1 MSNNAVGFFNR
12 QYIAGFQLQ
21 NLGKTQR
28 NIGKIG
34 HQLQFRVLNLAH
46 QVITPVLIFMAR
58 VFQRRIHQQLTQRL
72 DHAKWQTDV
81 KFTGQIADLLAQKAN
96 ATDETLTDLT
106 QAQHLLSTLTPSLKT
121 SALAALSKTAQHDE
135 KTPAL
140 SDEDLASL
148 SALFAMLP
156 GQPVATPVA
165 GETPAENHIALPSL
179 LRGDMP
185 SAPQEETH
193 TLSFSEHEKG
203 KTEASL
209 ARASDDR
216 ATGPALTPLVV
227 AATATSAKVEVDS
240 PPAPVTHGAAMPTL
254 SSATAQPQPL
264 PVASAPV
271 LSAPLGSH
279 EWQQT
284 FSQQVML
291 FTRQGQQ
298 SAQLRLHPE
307 ELGQVH
313 ISLKLDDNQAQLQM
327 VSPHS
332 HVRAALEAAL
342 PMLRTQLAESG
353 IQLGQSSISSESFAG
368 QQQSSSQQQSSRAQ
382 HTDAFGAEDDIALAA
397 PASLQAAARGNGAVD
412 IFA

>member
-1 MSNNAVGFFNR
+1 MITLP
-12 QYIAGFQLQ
+12 QLITTDTDMTAGLTSGKATGSAEDFLALLAGALGADGVQGKDARITLTDLQ
-21 NLGKTQR
+21 AAGGKLSK
-28 NIGKIG
+28 G
-34 HQLQFRVLNLAH
+34 L
-46 QVITPVLIFMAR
+46 
-58 VFQRRIHQQLTQRL
+58 LTQ
-72 DHAKWQTDV
+72 HGEPGQAAKL
-81 KFTGQIADLLAQKAN
+81 ADLLAQKAN

-165 GETPAENHIALPSL
+165 GETSAENHIALPSL
-179 LRGDMP
+179 LRGDMR

-203 KTEASL
+203 KTEASF
-209 ARASDDR
+209 ARISDDR
-216 ATGPALTPLVV
+216 ATGQSLTPLV
-227 AATATSAKVEVDS
+227 AAAAATSAKVDVDS

-254 SSATAQPQPL
+254 SSATAQPL

-342 PMLRTQLAESG
+342 PVLRTQLAESG
-353 IQLGQSSISSESFAG
+353 IQLGQSSIISESFAG
-368 QQQSSSQQQSSRAQ
+368 QQQSSSQQQQPARAQ
-382 HTDAFGAEDDIALAA
+382 HADAFGAEDDIALAA

>member
-1 MSNNAVGFFNR
+1 M
-12 QYIAGFQLQ
+12 ITLPQLITTDTDMTTG
-21 NLGKTQR
+21 LTSGKTTGSAEDFLALLAGALGADGAQ
-28 NIGKIG
+28 GKDARITLAD
-34 HQLQFRVLNLAH
+34 LQAAGGKLSKELLAQH
-46 QVITPVLIFMAR
+46 GEPGQA
-58 VFQRRIHQQLTQRL
+58 
-72 DHAKWQTDV
+72 V
-81 KFTGQIADLLAQKAN
+81 KLADLLAQKAN
-96 ATDETLTDLT
+96 ATDETLTNLT

-179 LRGDMP
+179 LRGDML

-216 ATGPALTPLVV
+216 AMGPSLTPLVV
-227 AATATSAKVEVDS
+227 AAAATSAKVEVEVDS
-240 PPAPVTHGAAMPTL
+240 PSAPVTHGAAMPTL

-368 QQQSSSQQQSSRAQ
+368 QQQSSSQQQSARAQ

>member
-1 MSNNAVGFFNR
+1 MITLP
-12 QYIAGFQLQ
+12 QLITTDTDMTAGLTSGKATGSAEDFLALLAGALGADGVQGKDARITLTDLQ
-21 NLGKTQR
+21 AAGGKLSK
-28 NIGKIG
+28 G
-34 HQLQFRVLNLAH
+34 L
-46 QVITPVLIFMAR
+46 
-58 VFQRRIHQQLTQRL
+58 LTQ
-72 DHAKWQTDV
+72 HGEPGQAAKL
-81 KFTGQIADLLAQKAN
+81 ADLLAQKAN

-165 GETPAENHIALPSL
+165 GETSAENHIALPSL
-179 LRGDMP
+179 LRGDMR

-203 KTEASL
+203 KTEVSF
-209 ARASDDR
+209 ARISDDR
-216 ATGPALTPLVV
+216 ATGQSLTPLV
-227 AATATSAKVEVDS
+227 AAAAATSAKVDVDS

-254 SSATAQPQPL
+254 SSATAQPL

-342 PMLRTQLAESG
+342 PVLRTQLAESG

-368 QQQSSSQQQSSRAQ
+368 QQQSSSQQQQPARAQ
-382 HTDAFGAEDDIALAA
+382 HADAFGAEDDIALAA

>member
-1 MSNNAVGFFNR
+1 MITLP
-12 QYIAGFQLQ
+12 QLITTDTDMTAGLTS
-21 NLGKTQR
+21 GKTTGSAEDFLALLAGALGADGAQ
-28 NIGKIG
+28 GKDARITLAD
-34 HQLQFRVLNLAH
+34 LQAAGGKLSKGLLAQH
-46 QVITPVLIFMAR
+46 GELGQAAK
-58 VFQRRIHQQLTQRL
+58 LT
-72 DHAKWQTDV
+72 
-81 KFTGQIADLLAQKAN
+81 DLLAQKAN
-96 ATDETLTDLT
+96 ATDETPTDLT
-106 QAQHLLSTLTPSLKT
+106 PVQHLLSTLTPSLKT
-121 SALAALSKTAQHDE
+121 SALAALNKTAQHDE

-140 SDEDLASL
+140 SDKDLASL
-148 SALFAMLP
+148 SALFTMLP

-165 GETPAENHIALPSL
+165 GETPAEKHIALPSL
-179 LRGDMP
+179 LRGEMR

-209 ARASDDR
+209 ARVSDDR
-216 ATGPALTPLVV
+216 TTGQSLTPQVV
-227 AATATSAKVEVDS
+227 AAAATSAKVDVDS

-254 SSATAQPQPL
+254 SSVTAQPL

-279 EWQQT
+279 EWQQA

-368 QQQSSSQQQSSRAQ
+368 QQQSSSQQQPSARAQ
-382 HTDAFGAEDDIALAA
+382 HTDAFGAEDDIALTT
-397 PASLQAAARGNGAVD
+397 PVSLQAAARGNGAVD

>member
-1 MSNNAVGFFNR
+1 MITLP
-12 QYIAGFQLQ
+12 QLITTDTDITAGLTS
-21 NLGKTQR
+21 GKTTGSAEDFLALLAGALGADGAQ
-28 NIGKIG
+28 GKDARITLAD
-34 HQLQFRVLNLAH
+34 LQAAGGKLSKGL
-46 QVITPVLIFMAR
+46 
-58 VFQRRIHQQLTQRL
+58 LTQ
-72 DHAKWQTDV
+72 HGEPGQAAKL
-81 KFTGQIADLLAQKAN
+81 ADLLAQKAD
-96 ATDETLTDLT
+96 ATDETLTELT

-121 SALAALSKTAQHDE
+121 SALAALSKTAQHNE

-165 GETPAENHIALPSL
+165 GETPAENHLALPSL
-179 LRGDMP
+179 LRGDMR

-193 TLSFSEHEKG
+193 TLTFSEHEKG
-203 KTEASL
+203 KTEATL
-209 ARASDDR
+209 ARVSDDR
-216 ATGPALTPLVV
+216 ATGQSLTPQVV
-227 AATATSAKVEVDS
+227 AAAATSAKVEVDS

-368 QQQSSSQQQSSRAQ
+368 QQQSSSQQQQPARAQ
-382 HTDAFGAEDDIALAA
+382 HADAFGAEDDIALAA

>member
-1 MSNNAVGFFNR
+1 MITLP
-12 QYIAGFQLQ
+12 QLITTDTDMTAGLTS
-21 NLGKTQR
+21 GKTTGSAEDFLALLAGALGADGAQ
-28 NIGKIG
+28 GKDARITLAD
-34 HQLQFRVLNLAH
+34 LQAAGGKLSKEL
-46 QVITPVLIFMAR
+46 
-58 VFQRRIHQQLTQRL
+58 LTQ
-72 DHAKWQTDV
+72 HGEPGQAV
-81 KFTGQIADLLAQKAN
+81 KLADLLAQKAN

-156 GQPVATPVA
+156 GQPVAMPVA

-209 ARASDDR
+209 ARAS
-216 ATGPALTPLVV
+216 
-227 AATATSAKVEVDS
+227 AKVEVDS

-254 SSATAQPQPL
+254 SSATAQPL

>member
-1 MSNNAVGFFNR
+1 MITLP
-12 QYIAGFQLQ
+12 QLITTDTDMTAGLTSGKATGSAEDFLALLAGALGADGVQGKDARITLTDLQ
-21 NLGKTQR
+21 AAGGKLSK
-28 NIGKIG
+28 G
-34 HQLQFRVLNLAH
+34 L
-46 QVITPVLIFMAR
+46 
-58 VFQRRIHQQLTQRL
+58 LTQ
-72 DHAKWQTDV
+72 HGEPGQAAKL
-81 KFTGQIADLLAQKAN
+81 ADLLAQKAN

-165 GETPAENHIALPSL
+165 GETSAENHIALPSL
-179 LRGDMP
+179 LRGDMR

-203 KTEASL
+203 KTEASF
-209 ARASDDR
+209 ARISDDR
-216 ATGPALTPLVV
+216 ATGQSLTPLV
-227 AATATSAKVEVDS
+227 AAAAATSAKVDVDS

-254 SSATAQPQPL
+254 SSATAQPL

-342 PMLRTQLAESG
+342 PVLRTQLAESG

-368 QQQSSSQQQSSRAQ
+368 QQQSSSQQQQPARAQ
-382 HTDAFGAEDDIALAA
+382 HADAFGAEDDIALAA
-397 PASLQAAARGNGAVD
+397 PASLQATARGNGAVD

>member
-1 MSNNAVGFFNR
+1 MITLPQLITTDTGMT
-12 QYIAGFQLQ
+12 AGLASGKATGSAEDFLALLAGALGADGAQGKDARITLADLQ
-21 NLGKTQR
+21 AAGGKLSKR
-28 NIGKIG
+28 
-34 HQLQFRVLNLAH
+34 L
-46 QVITPVLIFMAR
+46 
-58 VFQRRIHQQLTQRL
+58 LTQ
-72 DHAKWQTDV
+72 HGEP
-81 KFTGQIADLLAQKAN
+81 GQATKLADLLAQKAN

-165 GETPAENHIALPSL
+165 GETPAENHIALPTLVRS
-179 LRGDMP
+179 DMR

-209 ARASDDR
+209 VRASDDR
-216 ATGPALTPLVV
+216 ATGQSLTPLVV
-227 AATATSAKVEVDS
+227 AAAATSAKVDVDS

-254 SSATAQPQPL
+254 SSATAQPL

-368 QQQSSSQQQSSRAQ
+368 QQQSSSQQQQPARAQ
-382 HTDAFGAEDDIALAA
+382 HADAFGAEDDIALAT

>member
-1 MSNNAVGFFNR
+1 MITLP
-12 QYIAGFQLQ
+12 QLITTDTDMTAGLTSGKATGSAEDFLALLAGALGADGVQGKDARITLADLQ
-21 NLGKTQR
+21 AAGGKLSK
-28 NIGKIG
+28 G
-34 HQLQFRVLNLAH
+34 L
-46 QVITPVLIFMAR
+46 
-58 VFQRRIHQQLTQRL
+58 LTQ
-72 DHAKWQTDV
+72 HGEPGQAAKL
-81 KFTGQIADLLAQKAN
+81 ADLLAQKAN

-165 GETPAENHIALPSL
+165 GETSAENHIALPSL
-179 LRGDMP
+179 LRGDMR
-185 SAPQEETH
+185 SVPQEETH

-203 KTEASL
+203 KTEASF
-209 ARASDDR
+209 ARISDDR
-216 ATGPALTPLVV
+216 ATGQSLTPLV
-227 AATATSAKVEVDS
+227 AAAAATSAKVDVDS

-254 SSATAQPQPL
+254 SSATAQPL
-264 PVASAPV
+264 PAASAPV

-368 QQQSSSQQQSSRAQ
+368 QQQSSSQQQQPARAQ
-382 HTDAFGAEDDIALAA
+382 HADAFGAEDDIALAA

>member
-1 MSNNAVGFFNR
+1 MITLP
-12 QYIAGFQLQ
+12 QLITTDTDITAGLTS
-21 NLGKTQR
+21 GKTTGSAEDFLALLAGALGADGAQ
-28 NIGKIG
+28 GKDARITLAD
-34 HQLQFRVLNLAH
+34 LQAAGGKLSKGL
-46 QVITPVLIFMAR
+46 
-58 VFQRRIHQQLTQRL
+58 LTQ
-72 DHAKWQTDV
+72 HGEPGQAAKL
-81 KFTGQIADLLAQKAN
+81 ADLLAQKAD
-96 ATDETLTDLT
+96 ATDETLTELT

-165 GETPAENHIALPSL
+165 GETPAENHLALPSL
-179 LRGDMP
+179 LRGDMR

-209 ARASDDR
+209 ARVSDDR
-216 ATGPALTPLVV
+216 ATGQSLTPQVV
-227 AATATSAKVEVDS
+227 AAVATSAKVEVDS

-254 SSATAQPQPL
+254 SSATAQPQPQPL

-368 QQQSSSQQQSSRAQ
+368 QQQSSSQQQQQPARAQ
-382 HTDAFGAEDDIALAA
+382 HADAFGAEDDIALAA

>member
-1 MSNNAVGFFNR
+1 MITLP
-12 QYIAGFQLQ
+12 QLITTDTDMTAGLTS
-21 NLGKTQR
+21 GKTTDSAKDFLALLADALGADGAQSKDAR
-28 NIGKIG
+28 ITLAD
-34 HQLQFRVLNLAH
+34 LQAAGSKLSKGL
-46 QVITPVLIFMAR
+46 
-58 VFQRRIHQQLTQRL
+58 LTQ
-72 DHAKWQTDV
+72 HGEPGQSAKL
-81 KFTGQIADLLAQKAN
+81 ADLLAQKAN

-121 SALAALSKTAQHDE
+121 SALAALNKTAQHDE

-148 SALFAMLP
+148 SALLAMLP
-156 GQPVATPVA
+156 GQPVA
-165 GETPAENHIALPSL
+165 TPAENHIALPSL
-179 LRGDMP
+179 IRSDMP

-193 TLSFSEHEKG
+193 TLSFSDHEKG

-209 ARASDDR
+209 ARVSDDR
-216 ATGPALTPLVV
+216 AKGPSLTPLVV
-227 AATATSAKVEVDS
+227 AAAATSAKVAVDS

-254 SSATAQPQPL
+254 SSATAQPL

-284 FSQQVML
+284 LSQQVTL

-368 QQQSSSQQQSSRAQ
+368 QQQSSSQQQPPARAPRAD
-382 HTDAFGAEDDIALAA
+382 TFSAEDDLAIAA
-397 PASLQAAARGNGAVD
+397 PASLQVAAYGNGAVD

>member
-1 MSNNAVGFFNR
+1 MITLP
-12 QYIAGFQLQ
+12 QLITTDTDMTAGLTSGKATGSAEDFLALLAGALGADGVQGKDARITLADLQ
-21 NLGKTQR
+21 AAGGKLSK
-28 NIGKIG
+28 G
-34 HQLQFRVLNLAH
+34 L
-46 QVITPVLIFMAR
+46 
-58 VFQRRIHQQLTQRL
+58 LTQ
-72 DHAKWQTDV
+72 HGEPGQAAKL
-81 KFTGQIADLLAQKAN
+81 ADLLAQKAN

-165 GETPAENHIALPSL
+165 GETSAENHIALPSL
-179 LRGDMP
+179 LRGDMR

-203 KTEASL
+203 KTEASF
-209 ARASDDR
+209 ARISDDR
-216 ATGPALTPLVV
+216 ATGQSLTPLV
-227 AATATSAKVEVDS
+227 AAAAATSAKVDVDS

-254 SSATAQPQPL
+254 SSATAQPL

-368 QQQSSSQQQSSRAQ
+368 QQQSSSQQQQPARAQ
-382 HTDAFGAEDDIALAA
+382 HADAFGAEDDIALAA

>member
-1 MSNNAVGFFNR
+1 MITLP
-12 QYIAGFQLQ
+12 QLITTDTDMTAGLTSGKATGSAEDFLALLAGALGADGVQGKDARITLTDLQ
-21 NLGKTQR
+21 AAGGKLSK
-28 NIGKIG
+28 G
-34 HQLQFRVLNLAH
+34 L
-46 QVITPVLIFMAR
+46 
-58 VFQRRIHQQLTQRL
+58 LTQ
-72 DHAKWQTDV
+72 HGEPGQAAKL
-81 KFTGQIADLLAQKAN
+81 ADLLAQKAN

-106 QAQHLLSTLTPSLKT
+106 QAQHLLSTVTPSLKT

-135 KTPAL
+135 KTSAL

-165 GETPAENHIALPSL
+165 GETSAENHIALPSL
-179 LRGDMP
+179 LRGDMR

-203 KTEASL
+203 KTEASF
-209 ARASDDR
+209 ARISDDR
-216 ATGPALTPLVV
+216 ATGQSLTPLV
-227 AATATSAKVEVDS
+227 AAAAATSAKVDVDS

-254 SSATAQPQPL
+254 SSATAQPL

-342 PMLRTQLAESG
+342 PVLRTQLAESG

-368 QQQSSSQQQSSRAQ
+368 QQQSSSQQQQPARAQ
-382 HTDAFGAEDDIALAA
+382 HADAFGAEDDIALAA

>member
-1 MSNNAVGFFNR
+1 MGQA
-12 QYIAGFQLQ
+12 
-21 NLGKTQR
+21 
-28 NIGKIG
+28 
-34 HQLQFRVLNLAH
+34 
-46 QVITPVLIFMAR
+46 
-58 VFQRRIHQQLTQRL
+58 
-72 DHAKWQTDV
+72 AKL
-81 KFTGQIADLLAQKAN
+81 ADLLAQKAN
-96 ATDETLTDLT
+96 TTDETLTDLT

-121 SALAALSKTAQHDE
+121 SALAALNKTAQHDE
-135 KTPAL
+135 KMPAL
-140 SDEDLASL
+140 SDKDLASL

-165 GETPAENHIALPSL
+165 GETPAEKHIALPSL
-179 LRGDMP
+179 LRGEIR

-209 ARASDDR
+209 ARVSDDR
-216 ATGPALTPLVV
+216 ATGQSLTPQVV
-227 AATATSAKVEVDS
+227 AAAATSAKVDVDS
-240 PPAPVTHGAAMPTL
+240 PPAPVTHGAAIPTL
-254 SSATAQPQPL
+254 SSATAQPL

-279 EWQQT
+279 EWQQA

-368 QQQSSSQQQSSRAQ
+368 QQHSSSQQQQSAHAQ
-382 HTDAFGAEDDIALAA
+382 HADAFGAEDDIALAV
-397 PASLQAAARGNGAVD
+397 PVSLQAAARGNGTVD

>member
-1 MSNNAVGFFNR
+1 M
-12 QYIAGFQLQ
+12 
-21 NLGKTQR
+21 
-28 NIGKIG
+28 
-34 HQLQFRVLNLAH
+34 
-46 QVITPVLIFMAR
+46 
-58 VFQRRIHQQLTQRL
+58 
-72 DHAKWQTDV
+72 
-81 KFTGQIADLLAQKAN
+81 
-96 ATDETLTDLT
+96 
-106 QAQHLLSTLTPSLKT
+106 
-121 SALAALSKTAQHDE
+121 
-135 KTPAL
+135 
-140 SDEDLASL
+140 
-148 SALFAMLP
+148 
-156 GQPVATPVA
+156 
-165 GETPAENHIALPSL
+165 
-179 LRGDMP
+179 
-185 SAPQEETH
+185 
-193 TLSFSEHEKG
+193 
-203 KTEASL
+203 
-209 ARASDDR
+209 
-216 ATGPALTPLVV
+216 V
-227 AATATSAKVEVDS
+227 AAAATSAKVEVDS

-368 QQQSSSQQQSSRAQ
+368 QQQSSSQQQQPARAQ
-382 HTDAFGAEDDIALAA
+382 HADAFGAEDDIALAA

>member
-1 MSNNAVGFFNR
+1 MITLP
-12 QYIAGFQLQ
+12 QLITTDTDITAGLTS
-21 NLGKTQR
+21 GKTTGSAEDFLALLAGALGADGAQ
-28 NIGKIG
+28 GKDARITLAD
-34 HQLQFRVLNLAH
+34 LQAAGGKLSKGL
-46 QVITPVLIFMAR
+46 
-58 VFQRRIHQQLTQRL
+58 LTQ
-72 DHAKWQTDV
+72 HGEPGQAAKL
-81 KFTGQIADLLAQKAN
+81 ADLLAQKAD

-165 GETPAENHIALPSL
+165 GETPAENHLALPSL
-179 LRGDMP
+179 LRGDMR

-203 KTEASL
+203 KTEATL
-209 ARASDDR
+209 ARVSDDR
-216 ATGPALTPLVV
+216 ATGQSLTPQVV
-227 AATATSAKVEVDS
+227 AAAATSAKVEVDS

-254 SSATAQPQPL
+254 SSATAQPL

-368 QQQSSSQQQSSRAQ
+368 QQQSSSQQQQPARAQ
-382 HTDAFGAEDDIALAA
+382 HADAFGAEDDIALAA

>member
-1 MSNNAVGFFNR
+1 MITLP
-12 QYIAGFQLQ
+12 QLITTDTDMTAGLTSGKATGSAEDFLALLAGALGADGVQGKDARITLADLQ
-21 NLGKTQR
+21 AAGGKLSK
-28 NIGKIG
+28 G
-34 HQLQFRVLNLAH
+34 L
-46 QVITPVLIFMAR
+46 
-58 VFQRRIHQQLTQRL
+58 LTQ
-72 DHAKWQTDV
+72 HGEPGQAAKL
-81 KFTGQIADLLAQKAN
+81 ADLLAQKAN

-165 GETPAENHIALPSL
+165 GETSAENHIALPSL
-179 LRGDMP
+179 LRGDMR
-185 SAPQEETH
+185 SVPQEETH

-203 KTEASL
+203 KTEASF
-209 ARASDDR
+209 ARISDDR
-216 ATGPALTPLVV
+216 ATGQSLTPLV
-227 AATATSAKVEVDS
+227 AAAAATSAKVDVDS

-254 SSATAQPQPL
+254 SSATAQPL

-342 PMLRTQLAESG
+342 PVLRTQLAESG

-368 QQQSSSQQQSSRAQ
+368 QQQSSSQQQQPARAQ
-382 HTDAFGAEDDIALAA
+382 HADAFGAEDDIALAA